1 MVNRNDLTIVGDE
14 LVVVPKGL
22 DKLWGFRTRI
32 VVALEDIAAVEVE
45 QRPLRVATGWRGPG
59 LDAGV
64 KRSGSFHPAGELT
77 YWNVSGLGPALLVQ
91 VRGGAPFDR
100 LYLSVADAEAARTLI
115 AKAVERTNGQ
125 QVAH

>member
-1 MVNRNDLTIVGDE
+1 MANRNALTVDGDE

-22 DKLWGFRTRI
+22 DKFWGFRKRI
-32 VVALEDIAAVEVE
+32 VVALGDIAAVEVE

-64 KRSGSFHPAGELT
+64 KRSGSFHPAGELN
-77 YWNVSGLGPALLVQ
+77 YWNVSGLGPALLIQ

-100 LYLSVADAEAARTLI
+100 LYLSVADIEAARTMI
-115 AKAVERTNGQ
+115 AEAVERTNGQ